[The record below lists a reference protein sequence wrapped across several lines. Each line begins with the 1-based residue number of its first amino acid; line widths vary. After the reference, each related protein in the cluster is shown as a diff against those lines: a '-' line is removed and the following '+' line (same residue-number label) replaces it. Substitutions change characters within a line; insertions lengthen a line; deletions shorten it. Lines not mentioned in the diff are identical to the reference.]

1 MLELLKVIVRAVVL
15 ERDED
20 GRIVGERLSE
30 PEALYSVEQYD
41 QWLANVRAQLNGG
54 ADGEVTQGDGLQGS
68 PEPDSRKAG
77 DLAEARGRDSRGF
90 DA

>member
-20 GRIVGERLSE
+20 GNIIGERLSE

-41 QWLANVRAQLNGG
+41 EWLANVRAQLASSNGRN
-54 ADGEVTQGDGLQGS
+54 DGEEESAPRLPVGAVEHRG
-68 PEPDSRKAG
+68 EAG
-77 DLAEARGRDSRGF
+77 D
-90 DA
+90 

>member
-20 GRIVGERLSE
+20 GNIIGEQLSE
-30 PEALYSVEQYD
+30 PEALYSVEQYE

-54 ADGEVTQGDGLQGS
+54 ADGEEESAPRLPVGAVIDRG
-68 PEPDSRKAG
+68 EAG
-77 DLAEARGRDSRGF
+77 DQP
-90 DA
+90 

>member
-20 GRIVGERLSE
+20 GNIIGEQLSE

-41 QWLANVRAQLNGG
+41 EWLASVRAQLNGG
-54 ADGEVTQGDGLQGS
+54 ADGEEASRLQVGAVEHRS
-68 PEPDSRKAG
+68 EAG
-77 DLAEARGRDSRGF
+77 NQ
-90 DA
+90 